1 MGCEAGGLRGV
12 GLYESSTFNGIS
24 VSMAG
29 GGLLNIAGQ
38 DTSFD
43 GAAISNTVSFE
54 TDDLTGQ
61 SQTFELPR
69 LSGKSTQT
77 SFPTLIYNYSV
88 YFIVLMRLF

>member
-1 MGCEAGGLRGV
+1 
-12 GLYESSTFNGIS
+12 
-24 VSMAG
+24 MAG

-69 LSGKSTQT
+69 LSGKSNQT
-77 SFPTLIYNYSV
+77 GFPL
-88 YFIVLMRLF
+88 